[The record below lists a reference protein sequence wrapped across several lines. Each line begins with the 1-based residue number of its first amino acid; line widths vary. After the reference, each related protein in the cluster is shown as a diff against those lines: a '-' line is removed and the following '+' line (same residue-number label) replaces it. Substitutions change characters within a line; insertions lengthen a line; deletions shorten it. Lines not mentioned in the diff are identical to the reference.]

1 MEFLLQLRV
10 DLSKAIPVDI
20 NRLDIIKCCEYDNNK
35 ILLSLPIKLT
45 MNPNERNVD
54 SIIKDLNILIQNKE
68 ITPISWFGTTNLL
81 DANFGFQQT
90 SKYAINLIMQI

>member
-1 MEFLLQLRV
+1 
-10 DLSKAIPVDI
+10 
-20 NRLDIIKCCEYDNNK
+20 
-35 ILLSLPIKLT
+35 
-45 MNPNERNVD
+45 MNPNERNVV